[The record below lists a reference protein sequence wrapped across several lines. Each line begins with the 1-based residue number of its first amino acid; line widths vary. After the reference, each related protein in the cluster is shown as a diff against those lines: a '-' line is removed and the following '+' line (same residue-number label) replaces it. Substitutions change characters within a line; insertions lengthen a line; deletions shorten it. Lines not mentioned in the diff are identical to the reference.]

1 MRYLLILACCFSLAL
16 SAQTKVGE
24 EWVDNNLQ
32 LQVEYDDIKKT
43 GIFSVCIYST
53 EREQCIENLSTGF
66 EIELLTGGGE
76 VLWKGTSMGRKKQL
90 KLPKAFAGATTLRL
104 TAFKPYVV
112 NKNTGTR
119 IHQDKKLN
127 VTYIIK

>member
-1 MRYLLILACCFSLAL
+1 MKYLLIFVCVSSFAL

-24 EWVDNNLQ
+24 EWVDNNLE

-43 GIFSVCIYST
+43 GIFAICIYNT
-53 EREQCIENLSTGF
+53 ERKECIENLSTGF

-76 VLWKGTSMGRKKQL
+76 VLWKGTSMGRKKKL
-90 KLPKAFAGATTLRL
+90 KLPQAFAGAAVLKL

-119 IHQDKKLN
+119 IHQDKKLQ
-127 VTYIIK
+127 VTYTIK